1 MPATAEA
8 KEAPNAAAHRFAKDQ
23 LRSIIERVEKLEEE
37 KKAISDDIRDV
48 FGEAKVN
55 GFDVKALRT
64 IIRLR
69 KMETTEREEQDAI
82 LETYMHALGMLKN

>member
-8 KEAPNAAAHRFAKDQ
+8 KEAPNAAAHRFAKEQ

-37 KKAISDDIRDV
+37 KKAISDDIKDV

-69 KMETTEREEQDAI
+69 KMEATEREEQDAI
-82 LETYMHALGMLKN
+82 LETYMLALGMLKN

>member
-8 KEAPNAAAHRFAKDQ
+8 KEQPNAAAHRFAKDQ

-69 KMETTEREEQDAI
+69 KMETTEREEQEAI

>member
-8 KEAPNAAAHRFAKDQ
+8 KEASNTAAHRFAKDQ

-55 GFDVKALRT
+55 GFDVKALRA

-69 KMETTEREEQDAI
+69 KMETSEREEHDAI
-82 LETYMHALGMLKN
+82 LETYMLALGMLKN

>member
-37 KKAISDDIRDV
+37 KKAISDDIKDV

-69 KMETTEREEQDAI
+69 KMEATEREEQDAI